1 MSYPPPQPVGGAG
14 CPFGCSGSTGWAGS
28 LLGQFPGSQKPQA
41 APQGGTTW
49 LPNPG
54 HIPGLGTHESLPV
67 FPLHISDIRIR
78 INALLWIWWL
88 IISFLCSCM
97 DEAYLEWS
105 LERSELINQCVTFCR
120 AALMSKVDPC
130 GRAVDAGQRQQGEA
144 QLISPYHTLKSTHT
158 PWWLMWLLGFDFIHS
173 FNLIV
178 CSIKSAILI
187 NLSLRLKSF

>member
-67 FPLHISDIRIR
+67 FPLHISD
-78 INALLWIWWL
+78 NQNSELMLYCWIWWL
-88 IISFLCSCM
+88 IISFSVVVWMKPTL
-97 DEAYLEWS
+97 S

-130 GRAVDAGQRQQGEA
+130 GWAVDAGQRQQGEA

-158 PWWLMWLLGFDFIHS
+158 HTHLGDLCDYLVFIHLTGFDFIHS

-178 CSIKSAILI
+178 CL
-187 NLSLRLKSF
+187 